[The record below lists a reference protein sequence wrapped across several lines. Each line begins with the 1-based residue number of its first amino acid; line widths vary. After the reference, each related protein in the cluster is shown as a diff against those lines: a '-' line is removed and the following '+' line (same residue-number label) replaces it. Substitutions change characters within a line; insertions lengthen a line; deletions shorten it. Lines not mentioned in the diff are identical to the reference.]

1 MLSNSTFQ
9 CGYKSGDCGC
19 GERTFNLSQMQTFFP
34 CTISR
39 PQIANVVM
47 GGPMRDEELDLLHNA
62 ELKEA
67 FDEFDKVKMV
77 FLLCYCM
84 IYTNLQIHEEH
95 THLHTHGAQCGA
107 QGGFR

>member
-1 MLSNSTFQ
+1 MTVGVGSVPLICPKF
-9 CGYKSGDCGC
+9 
-19 GERTFNLSQMQTFFP
+19 RHFFHVQ

-95 THLHTHGAQCGA
+95 THLHTHSAQCGA